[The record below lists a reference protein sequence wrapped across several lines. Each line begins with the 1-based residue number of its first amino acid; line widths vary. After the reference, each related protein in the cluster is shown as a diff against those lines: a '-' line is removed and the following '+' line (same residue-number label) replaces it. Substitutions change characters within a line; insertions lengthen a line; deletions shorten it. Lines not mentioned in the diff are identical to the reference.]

1 MTTVI
6 LFTSKLTTV
15 ERYSRIFMVIILSLL
30 WSCTKHEDL
39 ADLEI
44 KAQEVYVEWIQS
56 NRITLNYKLSNLGYE
71 ETGVSYYK
79 KSEPGKAIDV
89 KAIRQDGV
97 LKLSLE
103 NLEPNTA
110 YVFNVFFTQN
120 KVKKMDPKEHVFTTL
135 SAEVAKFALR
145 VINNVIN
152 YDQQGKFSA
161 ELEGENL
168 QNLNLSDLDL
178 RVNNSVVNIGYPVAM
193 ANNRYK
199 VVITGTLNAENG
211 NYVITGIYQGKQIL
225 LQSVPFAFDGARWW
239 LSYKSTTLRG
249 LTSSLFNGSLYYFF
263 DSQVY
268 KWSDS
273 EQRLQPV
280 GQIQSA
286 TIVGNTKG
294 TEFDGQIFF
303 PAFDKT
309 YFPNPSDYSNFEYYS
324 EAYSYV
330 PGTDK
335 WNSFS
340 FKTDVTWKGQL
351 RIENNNYF
359 IHKNNLYLTYSV
371 VNGTSA
377 DPNSPYVN
385 KNYIFQYSKEHKTFT
400 KKMELPAEIINYH
413 LISMDNQ
420 LYLLGLI
427 PLYDQGFKVSATLA
441 VFKVSDEDFKLEE
454 IYRGGTINQPI
465 TLLAKAVIVYDQKIL
480 IAASLY
486 DFYLFD
492 PVEKTLSNVY
502 LKNNI
507 NQMYFGGLFYYNN
520 KLHLNA
526 DLGFTSQRIYEI
538 SIAKSR

>member
-6 LFTSKLTTV
+6 LFLSKLTAM
-15 ERYSRIFMVIILSLL
+15 ERYSCFFMVALIGVFL
-30 WSCTKHEDL
+30 SCTKNKDL
-39 ADLEI
+39 VDSEI
-44 KAQEVYVEWIQS
+44 RAQEVYIEWIQS
-56 NRITLNYKLSNLGYE
+56 NRIELNYKLSNLGYE

-79 KSEPGKAIDV
+79 KSEPSKVNDIKAV
-89 KAIRQDGV
+89 RLDGV

-103 NLEPNTA
+103 NLEPNTS
-110 YVFNVFFTQN
+110 YVFNIFFTRN
-120 KVKKMDPKEHVFTTL
+120 NVKKTDTKEYTFITL
-135 SAEVAKFALR
+135 SSELAKFGLR
-145 VINNVIN
+145 VANSVIN
-152 YDQQGKFSA
+152 YDHEGKFSA

-168 QNLNLSDLDL
+168 QNLNLSDLDI
-178 RVNNSVVNIGYPVAM
+178 RVNTNTVRIAYPVLV

-199 VVITGTLNAENG
+199 IVISGTVNAENG
-211 NYVITGIYQGKQIL
+211 NYAITGTYQGKQIL
-225 LQSVPFAFDGARWW
+225 LQSVPFVFDGDRWW
-239 LSYKSTTLRG
+239 LSYKSTNLRG
-249 LTSSLFNGSLYYFF
+249 MTSSLFNGSLYYFF

-268 KWSDS
+268 KWNDS
-273 EQRLQPV
+273 EQRLQSL
-280 GQIQSA
+280 GQLQSG
-286 TIVGNTKG
+286 TIMGNISG
-294 TEFDGQIFF
+294 TQFDGQIFF
-303 PAFDKT
+303 PVGHKS
-309 YFPNPSDYSNFEYYS
+309 YYPNPNDNSDFEYYP
-324 EAYSYV
+324 EAYAYV
-330 PGTDK
+330 PATDK

-359 IHKNNLYLTYSV
+359 IHRDNLYLTYSL

-385 KNYIFQYSKEHKTFT
+385 KNYIFLYSKET
-400 KKMELPAEIINYH
+400 KIFSKKIELPAELINYQ
-413 LISMDNQ
+413 LISINNQ
-420 LYLLGLI
+420 LYLIGLTPI
-427 PLYDQGFKVSATLA
+427 IDQGFKVSATLS

-454 IYRGGTINQPI
+454 IYRGGTIHQPI
-465 TLLAKAVIVYDQKIL
+465 TLVVKGVIEYDKKIL

-492 PVEKTLSNVY
+492 PVEKTLLNVY
-502 LKNNI
+502 LKNDI

>member
-1 MTTVI
+1 M
-6 LFTSKLTTV
+6 
-15 ERYSRIFMVIILSLL
+15 ERYSWLFIVALIGLFS
-30 WSCTKHEDL
+30 SCTKNKELTDS
-39 ADLEI
+39 EI
-44 KAQEVYVEWIQS
+44 KAEEVYIEWIQS
-56 NRITLNYKLSNLGYE
+56 NRIDINYKLSYLGYE

-79 KSEPGKAIDV
+79 KSEPGKVNDI

-120 KVKKMDPKEHVFTTL
+120 KVKKMDLKEYVFNTL
-135 SAEVAKFALR
+135 SPELAKFALR
-145 VINNVIN
+145 VTNSVIN
-152 YDQQGKFSA
+152 YDQDGRFSA

-178 RVNNSVVNIGYPVAM
+178 RVNNNAVRIGYPVPI

-199 VVITGTLNAENG
+199 VVINGTVNAGNG
-211 NYVITGIYQGKQIL
+211 NYAITGVYQGKQIL
-225 LQSVPFAFDGARWW
+225 LQSVPFVFDGDSWW
-239 LSYKSTTLRG
+239 LSYKSTNLRG
-249 LTSSLFNGSLYYFF
+249 LTSSLFDGSLYYFF
-263 DSQVY
+263 DNKVH
-268 KWSDS
+268 KWNDP

-280 GQIQSA
+280 GQIQA
-286 TIVGNTKG
+286 GTIVGNISG
-294 TEFDGQIFF
+294 TQFDGQIFF
-303 PAFDKT
+303 PAVDKT
-309 YFPNPSDYSNFEYYS
+309 YYPNPNDYSDFEHYP
-324 EAYSYV
+324 EAYAYV
-330 PGTDK
+330 PSTDK

-340 FKTDVTWKGQL
+340 FKTYVTWKGQL

-359 IHKNNLYLTYSV
+359 IHKDNLYLTYSV
-371 VNGTSA
+371 VNATSA
-377 DPNSPYVN
+377 DPNSPYIN
-385 KNYIFQYSKEHKTFT
+385 KNYIFQYNKGTQTFL
-400 KKMELPAEIINYH
+400 KKIELPAEIINYH
-413 LISMDNQ
+413 LISINNQ

-427 PLYDQGFKVSATLA
+427 PLYDQGFKISATLA
-441 VFKVSDEDFKLEE
+441 VFKVSNEDFMLEE
-454 IYRGGTINQPI
+454 IYRGGTISQPI
-465 TLLAKAVIVYDQKIL
+465 TLVAKGVIEYDGKIL

-492 PVEKTLSNVY
+492 PVEKRLSDVY